1 MDFKTAS
8 QLGSILSREYA
19 ENFFK
24 LLVIYQNISA
34 SEAASRLNI
43 HISTA
48 QDFLEGLYSH
58 GIVQKKEVF
67 EKKRPYY
74 RYSLKKKSMTITINF
89 ASLYDKQSDLDRLGW
104 QIREKKNSGAV
115 FKTFSKTNY
124 ISMVHFFTGTGR
136 FRIEKKI
143 SLTKNQGIFLHHLP
157 FPTEPFLSVSNII
170 KKAKI
175 DESNFPEILDIV
187 NTLFDNQI
195 IEKV

>member
-8 QLGSILSREYA
+8 QLSSIISRDYA

-34 SEAASRLNI
+34 SEAASKLDI

-58 GIVQKKEVF
+58 GIVIKKEVF
-67 EKKRPYY
+67 EKKRPYF
-74 RYSLKKKSMTITINF
+74 RYSLKKKSVTISIDF
-89 ASLYDKQSDLDRLGW
+89 AALYDKQDYLDRLKW
-104 QIREKKNSGAV
+104 KIREKKNSGAI
-115 FKTFSKTNY
+115 FKTFSKTDFV
-124 ISMVHFFTGTGR
+124 SMVHFFRGTGR
-136 FRIEKKI
+136 TRIEKKI

-157 FPTEPFLSVSNII
+157 FPTEPFLSVANII

-175 DESNFPEILDIV
+175 GESRIPEILDIV
-187 NTLFDNQI
+187 NILFDNQI

>member
-124 ISMVHFFTGTGR
+124 ISMVHFFTGKGR
-136 FRIEKKI
+136 SRIEKKI